1 MDIYVPRKAYKSFR
15 KELCKLLHVAPS
27 TISTMDLDT
36 GDQEGYAVSSIMG
49 ISYLKAR
56 SRMFQ
61 IIQSSTPAA
70 DYPIASFHSTLV
82 MNKLT
87 YDHLA
92 IAYPRLTLKE
102 HGVISPDMTGHRDAV
117 LKCIQ
122 RGYKLQYNPQGL
134 FTNGHVVKHAG
145 CGSAYV
151 CAREVRTFY
160 DSKALIVPI
169 LGNQATIP
177 KKTVQWEFG
186 GFGCGED
193 CVLYHLGEERCCE
206 LRPGRSNKI
215 SFVGL

>member
-1 MDIYVPRKAYKSFR
+1 MDIYVPRKAYKPFR
-15 KELCKLLHVAPS
+15 KALCKLLHIS
-27 TISTMDLDT
+27 LDTISTMDLDT
-36 GDQEGYAVSSIMG
+36 GDQEGYAVASIMG

-56 SRMFQ
+56 DRTFQ
-61 IIQSSTPAA
+61 IIQSSISAA

-87 YDHLA
+87 YDHLS
-92 IAYPRLTLKE
+92 IAYPRLTLE
-102 HGVISPDMTGHRDAV
+102 ERGVITPDTAGHRDAI

-122 RGYKLQYNPQGL
+122 QGYKLQHNPQGW
-134 FTNGHVVKHAG
+134 FANGHVVGHKG
-145 CGSAYV
+145 CNTAYV
-151 CAREVRTFY
+151 CARETRSFY
-160 DSKALIVPI
+160 DRKALVVPI

-193 CVLYHLGEERCCE
+193 CVLYHIGEERCCE
-206 LRPGRSNKI
+206 LRQGRSNKI